1 MERSPPR
8 TLIVVSNKFTSLMII
23 MMIMVVDYYRND
35 HYDEYDDHLV
45 DVEVETLLDPALRLL
60 ELLFEVHHLNLNSG
74 DPL

>member
-8 TLIVVSNKFTSLMII
+8 TLIVVSNKFTSLIII
-23 MMIMVVDYYRND
+23 MMIMVVDHYRND
-35 HYDEYDDHLV
+35 HDDEYDDHLV

-60 ELLFEVHHLNLNSG
+60 ELLLEVHHLNLNGG